1 MKQPEHSYDADRSEN
16 RNNYFGKL
24 VVCANVEHIPILW
37 PSTSAPVW
45 RHTFQ
50 NCMHMFTKVPVC
62 QHQNIY
68 VIPKKYNVSASTIHI
83 SPKLET
89 TQLST
94 EKWINNL
101 CSIQTMAH
109 YNNESVSEGRVTP
122 GARCGYWWCSASW
135 PGCWFCGY
143 LHFVEAHWAVHLG
156 FAYILCIMSYL
167 NKNVTLQKKIN
178 TFAAE

>member
-24 VVCANVEHIPILW
+24 AVCANVEHIPILW

-83 SPKLET
+83 SPNLET

-122 GARCGYWWCSASW
+122 GACLLWVLVVLRFLTRMLVLWVPSLRGSSLSCTLRICI
-135 PGCWFCGY
+135 
-143 LHFVEAHWAVHLG
+143 HFGHNV
-156 FAYILCIMSYL
+156 IL
-167 NKNVTLQKKIN
+167 
-178 TFAAE
+178 E